1 MKQDESRVHMSQA
14 RRHYQLLSG
23 TIYHLK
29 NTMAVVSEYMEL
41 LDIEGE
47 LNDSQRDYIARS
59 RRSMSTAMRLLS
71 ELHELGRADAGEI
84 VARIEP
90 LDICSL
96 VRDVIRDF
104 RLSDA
109 TTGVRFVFDNAG
121 VPPLQT
127 DPDCVRQILENLVS
141 NAVRYSPAEGTVQ
154 VTASV
159 RSGRRADDPARW
171 VCVDVVDAGPG
182 VTEKEAVFEE
192 VSRVARKGSPGFR
205 LAISR
210 RLAKLLGGD
219 LTLTSRPGHGAHFS
233 LWLPFDEEVPLP
245 ADFTA
250 S

>member
-1 MKQDESRVHMSQA
+1 MNQDETREHTAQA
-14 RRHYQLLSG
+14 HRHYQLLSG
-23 TIYHLK
+23 TVYHLK

-41 LDIEGE
+41 LDMDGE
-47 LNDSQRDYIARS
+47 LNESQRDYVARS
-59 RRSMSTAMRLLS
+59 RRSMATAMRLLS

-90 LDICSL
+90 LNVGAL

-109 TTGVRFVFDNAG
+109 TTGVRFVFDDSG
-121 VPPLQT
+121 VPQLQT
-127 DPDCVRQILENLVS
+127 DPDCVRQILENLMS
-141 NAVRYSPAEGTVQ
+141 NAVRYSPAEGMVS

-159 RSGRRADDPARW
+159 RSGRRADDPDRW
-171 VCVDVVDAGPG
+171 VCVDVIDAGPG

-219 LTLTSRPGHGAHFS
+219 LTLTSRPGNGAHFS
-233 LWLPFDEEVPLP
+233 LWLPIDEDVLTPT
-245 ADFTA
+245 DIT
-250 S
+250 SS